1 MNYSHTNEIF
11 KNCENLGDKIIVKSD
26 LHKIVEHLKN
36 NYNFDIL
43 KEIIALD
50 NNDGSF
56 ELIYNFYSTADEEKL
71 LLSFNTKDEIAES
84 IADLY
89 DSATM
94 DEKEIFDLFG
104 INFLGHNDLK
114 RLYMPE
120 SWSGHPLRKD
130 YTNNDMRLNWND

>member
-71 LLSFNTKDEIAES
+71 LLSFNTKDAIAES

-120 SWSGHPLRKD
+120 SWNGHPLRKD